1 MINAARISY
10 PIRLNR
16 YLALCGAASRR
27 DADMLISSGR
37 VTVENCPEPSP
48 GMTVAE
54 EDEVAVDGV
63 IVKPAA
69 ALYIVMNKPRGVL
82 SAVSD
87 ARRRTVV
94 DLLPEAF
101 RNMGLF
107 PAGRLDLDSEG
118 LLILTNDGQFSQ
130 SVVHPSSG
138 VRKTYDVVLERALQE
153 KHVKEW
159 ARGVII
165 EKKLLAPA
173 ELSPGRPDDGRH
185 WRVVL
190 TEGFKRE
197 IRLMAE
203 ALGNRV
209 VRLKR
214 TGIGN
219 LFLDKMPAGSWREF
233 DYENLFNMISNGGK
247 I

>member
-1 MINAARISY
+1 M
-10 PIRLNR
+10 
-16 YLALCGAASRR
+16 
-27 DADMLISSGR
+27 
-37 VTVENCPEPSP
+37 VVEGE
-48 GMTVAE
+48 
-54 EDEVAVDGV
+54 EVAVDGAAV
-63 IVKPAA
+63 NPAPP
-69 ALYIVMNKPRGVL
+69 LYIVMNKPRGVL

-87 ARRRTVV
+87 ARRRTVI
-94 DLLPEAF
+94 DLLPETR

-130 SVVHPSSG
+130 SIVHPSSG
-138 VRKTYDVVLERALQE
+138 VRKTYEVLLEHAIEE
-153 KHVKEW
+153 KQVKEW

-165 EKKLLAPA
+165 EGKLLVPS
-173 ELSPGRPDDGRH
+173 ELSPGRTNDGRH

-214 TGIGN
+214 TGVGN
-219 LFLDKMPAGSWREF
+219 LFLDKMPGGSWREF
-233 DYENLFNMISNGGK
+233 NYENLCNMISNGGK

>member
-1 MINAARISY
+1 MSNAARISY

-27 DADMLISSGR
+27 DADLLISSGR
-37 VTVENCPEPSP
+37 VSVGNDSAPSP
-48 GMTVAE
+48 GRMVAE
-54 EDEVAVDGV
+54 GEEVAVDGV
-63 IVKPAA
+63 AVNPAPP
-69 ALYIVMNKPRGVL
+69 LYIVINKPRGVL

-87 ARRRTVV
+87 ARRRTVI
-94 DLLPEAF
+94 DLLPETL

-138 VRKTYDVVLERALQE
+138 VRKTYEVVLERILEE

-165 EKKLLAPA
+165 DKKLLMPA

-214 TGIGN
+214 TGVGN

-233 DYENLFNMISNGGK
+233 EYENLCNMISNGGK

>member
-1 MINAARISY
+1 MSY

-27 DADMLISSGR
+27 DADLLISSGR
-37 VTVENCPEPSP
+37 VRVGNDPEPSP
-48 GMTVAE
+48 GRTVAE
-54 EDEVAVDGV
+54 GEEVSVDGV
-63 IVKPAA
+63 AVKPAPP
-69 ALYIVMNKPRGVL
+69 LYIVMNKPRGVL

-87 ARRRTVV
+87 ARRRTVI
-94 DLLPEAF
+94 DLLPETLG
-101 RNMGLF
+101 NMGLF

-130 SVVHPSSG
+130 SIVHPSSG
-138 VRKTYDVVLERALQE
+138 VRKTYEVVLERALEE

-165 EKKLLAPA
+165 DKKLLVPA
-173 ELSPGRPDDGRH
+173 ELSPGRQNDGRH

-190 TEGFKRE
+190 TEGLKRE

-209 VRLKR
+209 IRLKR
-214 TGIGN
+214 TGVGN
-219 LFLDKMPAGSWREF
+219 LFLGKMPAGSWCEF
-233 DYENLFNMISNGGK
+233 DYENLCNMISNGGK

>member
-1 MINAARISY
+1 MSDAERISY

-16 YLALCGAASRR
+16 YLALCGVASRR
-27 DADMLISSGR
+27 NADLLIASGR
-37 VTVENCPEPSP
+37 VRVGDDTELSP
-48 GMTVAE
+48 GRTVAE
-54 EDEVAVDGV
+54 GETVAVDGRAV
-63 IVKPAA
+63 NPAPPV
-69 ALYIVMNKPRGVL
+69 YIVMNKPRGVL

-87 ARRRTVV
+87 ARRRTVM
-94 DLLPEAF
+94 DLLPEIY
-101 RNMGLF
+101 RTVGLF

-130 SVVHPSSG
+130 LLVHPSSG
-138 VRKTYDVVLERALQE
+138 VRKTYAVVLEHAMEE
-153 KHVKEW
+153 KHMKEW

-165 EKKLLAPA
+165 EKKLLIPA
-173 ELSPGRPDDGRH
+173 ELSPGRPNDGRH

-203 ALGNRV
+203 ALGNKV
-209 VRLKR
+209 LRLKR
-214 TGIGN
+214 IGVGN
-219 LFLDKMPAGSWREF
+219 LFLDKMPAASWREF
-233 DYENLFNMISNGGK
+233 NYENLRNMISNGGK

>member
-1 MINAARISY
+1 MSNAARISY

-27 DADMLISSGR
+27 DADLLISSGR
-37 VTVENCPEPSP
+37 VKVGNDPEPSP
-48 GMTVAE
+48 GRKVAE
-54 EDEVAVDGV
+54 GEEVSIDGAA
-63 IVKPAA
+63 VKPAPP
-69 ALYIVMNKPRGVL
+69 LYIVLNKPRGVL

-87 ARRRTVV
+87 ARRRTVM
-94 DLLPEAF
+94 DLLPEPL

-107 PAGRLDLDSEG
+107 PAGRLDFDSEG

-130 SVVHPSSG
+130 SIVHPSSG
-138 VRKTYDVVLERALQE
+138 VRKTYDVILERALEE
-153 KHVKEW
+153 KRVKEW

-165 EKKLLAPA
+165 DKKLLVPA

-203 ALGNRV
+203 ALGGRV
-209 VRLKR
+209 IRLRR
-214 TGIGN
+214 TGVGN
-219 LFLDKMPAGSWREF
+219 LFLRKMPAGSWREF
-233 DYENLFNMISNGGK
+233 DYENLRDMISNGGK

>member
-1 MINAARISY
+1 M
-10 PIRLNR
+10 
-16 YLALCGAASRR
+16 
-27 DADMLISSGR
+27 
-37 VTVENCPEPSP
+37 VTDGE
-48 GMTVAE
+48 
-54 EDEVAVDGV
+54 EVAVDGV
-63 IVKPAA
+63 AVKPARP
-69 ALYIVMNKPRGVL
+69 LYIVMNKPRGVL

-87 ARRRTVV
+87 ARRRTVI
-94 DLLPEAF
+94 DLLPENY
-101 RNMGLF
+101 RDMGLF

-138 VRKTYDVVLERALQE
+138 IRKTYAVVLERVLEE
-153 KHVKEW
+153 KYVKEW

-165 EKKLLAPA
+165 EEKLLVPV

-190 TEGFKRE
+190 AEGFKRE

-203 ALGNRV
+203 AFGNRV
-209 VRLKR
+209 IRLKR
-214 TGIGN
+214 IGVGN
-219 LFLDKMPAGSWREF
+219 LFLEKMPVGSWREF
-233 DYENLFNMISNGGK
+233 NYENLCNMISNGGK

>member
-1 MINAARISY
+1 MSNAERISY

-16 YLALCGAASRR
+16 YLALCGTASRR
-27 DADMLISSGR
+27 DADLLIASGR
-37 VTVENCPEPSP
+37 VRVGDDSEISP
-48 GMTVAE
+48 GRMVADGE
-54 EDEVAVDGV
+54 EVAVDGV
-63 IVKPAA
+63 AVSPAPA
-69 ALYIVMNKPRGVL
+69 IYIVMNKPRGVL

-87 ARRRTVV
+87 ERRRTVI
-94 DLLPEAF
+94 DLLPET
-101 RNMGLF
+101 RRDVGLF

-130 SVVHPSSG
+130 SIVHPSSG
-138 VRKTYDVVLERALQE
+138 VRKTYDVILERALEE

-165 EKKLLAPA
+165 DKKLLVPA

-190 TEGFKRE
+190 AEGFKRE
-197 IRLMAE
+197 IRLMAK

-214 TGIGN
+214 TGVGN
-219 LFLDKMPAGSWREF
+219 LFLDKMRVGSWREF
-233 DYENLFNMISNGGK
+233 NYENLCNMISNGGK

>member
-1 MINAARISY
+1 MSNEARISY

-27 DADMLISSGR
+27 DADSLIESGR
-37 VTVENCPEPSP
+37 VTVGNDSKISP
-48 GMTVAE
+48 GRLVAE
-54 EDEVAVDGV
+54 GEEVFLDGRAVN
-63 IVKPAA
+63 PAPP
-69 ALYIVMNKPRGVL
+69 LYIAMNKPRGVL

-87 ARRRTVV
+87 ARRRAVM
-94 DLLPEAF
+94 DLLPDHY

-118 LLILTNDGQFSQ
+118 LLILTNDGKFSQ
-130 SVVHPSSG
+130 SIIHPSSG
-138 VRKTYDVVLERALQE
+138 VRKTYIAVLARSLEE

-165 EKKLLAPA
+165 EGRLLTPL
-173 ELSPGRPDDGRH
+173 ELSPGHPDDGKN
-185 WRVVL
+185 WRIAL
-190 TEGFKRE
+190 AEGFKRE

-203 ALGNRV
+203 ALGNKV
-209 VRLKR
+209 IRLKR
-214 TGIGN
+214 IGIGN
-219 LFLDKMPAGSWREF
+219 LFLEKMPLGSWREF
-233 DYENLFNMISNGGK
+233 SYEDLRKMISNGGK

>member
-1 MINAARISY
+1 MSNAARIAY

-16 YLALCGAASRR
+16 YLALCGASSRR
-27 DADMLISSGR
+27 DADILISSGR
-37 VTVENCPEPSP
+37 VRVGNRPETFP

-54 EDEVAVDGV
+54 GEEVAVDGV
-63 IVKPAA
+63 AVKPAEP
-69 ALYIVMNKPRGVL
+69 LYIVMNKPRGVL

-87 ARRRTVV
+87 ARRRTVM
-94 DLLPEAF
+94 DLLPATCG
-101 RNMGLF
+101 NMGLF

-118 LLILTNDGQFSQ
+118 LLILTNDGKFSQ

-138 VRKTYDVVLERALQE
+138 VLKTYEAVLERALEE

-190 TEGFKRE
+190 NEGFKRE

-203 ALGNRV
+203 ALGNRII
-209 VRLKR
+209 RLKR
-214 TGIGN
+214 TGVGN
-219 LFLDKMPAGSWREF
+219 LFLDKMPEGSWREF
-233 DYENLFNMISNGGK
+233 SYENLCNMISNGGK

>member
-1 MINAARISY
+1 MNETLRISY

-16 YLALCGAASRR
+16 YLALCGVASRR
-27 DADMLISSGR
+27 DADLLIASGR
-37 VTVENCPEPSP
+37 IRVGDDAECSP
-48 GMTVAE
+48 GRMVAE
-54 EDEVAVDGV
+54 GEEVAVDGKAV
-63 IVKPAA
+63 NPAPP
-69 ALYIVMNKPRGVL
+69 LYIVMNKPRGVL

-87 ARRRTVV
+87 ARRRTVM
-94 DLLPEAF
+94 DLLPETHRAA
-101 RNMGLF
+101 GLF

-118 LLILTNDGQFSQ
+118 LLILTNDGKFSQ
-130 SVVHPSSG
+130 SVVHPSAG
-138 VRKTYDVVLERALQE
+138 VRKTYAVILERVLEE

-165 EKKLLAPA
+165 DKKLLAPA

-190 TEGFKRE
+190 NEGFKRE

-214 TGIGN
+214 IGVGN

-233 DYENLFNMISNGGK
+233 DYDNLRNMISNGGK

>member
-1 MINAARISY
+1 M
-10 PIRLNR
+10 RLNR

-27 DADMLISSGR
+27 NADLLISSGR
-37 VTVENCPEPSP
+37 VAVGNDSELSP
-48 GMTVAE
+48 GRTVAE
-54 EDEVAVDGV
+54 GEEVTIDG
-63 IVKPAA
+63 ISVKPAPP
-69 ALYIVMNKPRGVL
+69 LYIVMNKPRGVL

-87 ARRRTVV
+87 ARRRTVI
-94 DLLPEAF
+94 DLLPETSE
-101 RNMGLF
+101 NMGLF

-118 LLILTNDGQFSQ
+118 LLILTNDGRFSQ
-130 SVVHPSSG
+130 SIVHPSSG
-138 VRKTYDVVLERALQE
+138 VRKTYEVLLERALEE

-159 ARGVII
+159 SRGVIM

-173 ELSPGRPDDGRH
+173 ELSPGRPSDGRH

-203 ALGNRV
+203 ALGNKV
-209 VRLKR
+209 LRLKR
-214 TGIGN
+214 IGVGN
-219 LFLDKMPAGSWREF
+219 LFLEKMPPGSWREF
-233 DYENLFNMISNGGK
+233 KYENLRDMISNGGK

>member
-1 MINAARISY
+1 MV
-10 PIRLNR
+10 
-16 YLALCGAASRR
+16 
-27 DADMLISSGR
+27 ADG
-37 VTVENCPEPSP
+37 E
-48 GMTVAE
+48 
-54 EDEVAVDGV
+54 EVAVDGV
-63 IVKPAA
+63 AVSPAPA
-69 ALYIVMNKPRGVL
+69 IYIVMNKPRGVL

-87 ARRRTVV
+87 ERRRTVI
-94 DLLPEAF
+94 DLLPET
-101 RNMGLF
+101 RRDVGLF

-130 SVVHPSSG
+130 SIVHPSSG
-138 VRKTYDVVLERALQE
+138 VRKTYDVILERALEE

-165 EKKLLAPA
+165 DKKLLVPA

-190 TEGFKRE
+190 AEGFKRE
-197 IRLMAE
+197 IRLMAK

-214 TGIGN
+214 TGVGN
-219 LFLDKMPAGSWREF
+219 LFLDKMRVGSWREF
-233 DYENLFNMISNGGK
+233 NYENLCNMISNGGK

>member
-1 MINAARISY
+1 MSNAARISY
-10 PIRLNR
+10 PMRLNR
-16 YLALCGAASRR
+16 YLALCGLASRR
-27 DADMLISSGR
+27 DADRLITSGR
-37 VTVENCPEPSP
+37 VGVGGDPEPSP
-48 GMTVAE
+48 GRMVAE
-54 EDEVAVDGV
+54 GEKVTVDGSAV
-63 IVKPAA
+63 NPAPP
-69 ALYIVMNKPRGVL
+69 LYIVMNKPRGVL

-87 ARRRTVV
+87 ARRRTVI
-94 DLLPEAF
+94 DLLPEN
-101 RNMGLF
+101 RRTVGLF

-138 VRKTYDVVLERALQE
+138 VHKTYAVVLDRVLEE
-153 KHVKEW
+153 KQVKEW

-165 EKKLLAPA
+165 ERKLLVPA
-173 ELSPGRPDDGRH
+173 ELSSGRPNDGRH

-190 TEGFKRE
+190 NEGFKRE

-203 ALGNRV
+203 AFGSRV

-214 TGIGN
+214 IGVGN
-219 LFLDKMPAGSWREF
+219 LFLYKMPAGSWREF
-233 DYENLFNMISNGGK
+233 TYENLCNMISNGGK

>member
-1 MINAARISY
+1 MSNAARISY

-27 DADMLISSGR
+27 DADLLISAGR
-37 VTVENCPEPSP
+37 VSVGNDTALSP
-48 GMTVAE
+48 GRTVAE
-54 EDEVAVDGV
+54 GEEVAVDG
-63 IVKPAA
+63 IPVKPAPP
-69 ALYIVMNKPRGVL
+69 LYIVMNKPRGVL

-87 ARRRTVV
+87 ARRRTVM
-94 DLLPEAF
+94 DLLPETR

-138 VRKTYDVVLERALQE
+138 VRKTYDVVLERVLEE
-153 KHVKEW
+153 KRVKEW

-165 EKKLLAPA
+165 EGKLSAPA
-173 ELSPGRPDDGRH
+173 ELSAGRPDDGRH

-203 ALGNRV
+203 SLGNRV

-214 TGIGN
+214 TGVGN
-219 LFLDKMPAGSWREF
+219 LFLDKMPVGSWREF
-233 DYENLFNMISNGGK
+233 DYENLCNMISNGGK

>member
-1 MINAARISY
+1 MSNAARISY

-27 DADMLISSGR
+27 DADLLIASGR
-37 VTVENCPEPSP
+37 VMVGNDMEPSL
-48 GMTVAE
+48 GRTVAE
-54 EDEVAVDGV
+54 GEEVIVDGAA
-63 IVKPAA
+63 VKPAPP
-69 ALYIVMNKPRGVL
+69 LYIVMNKPRGVL

-87 ARRRTVV
+87 ARRRTVI
-94 DLLPEAF
+94 DLLPETHG
-101 RNMGLF
+101 NMGLF

-130 SVVHPSSG
+130 SIVHPSSG
-138 VRKTYDVVLERALQE
+138 VRKTYEVVLERSLEE

-165 EKKLLAPA
+165 EKKLLVPS
-173 ELSPGRPDDGRH
+173 ELSPGRPNDGRH

-209 VRLKR
+209 VRLKI
-214 TGIGN
+214 TGVGN
-219 LFLDKMPAGSWREF
+219 LFLCKMPAGSWREF
-233 DYENLFNMISNGGK
+233 DYENLCNMISNGGK

>member
-1 MINAARISY
+1 MSNAARISY

-27 DADMLISSGR
+27 DADLLISSGR
-37 VTVENCPEPSP
+37 VSVGNDSASSP
-48 GMTVAE
+48 GRMVAE
-54 EDEVAVDGV
+54 GEEVAVDGV
-63 IVKPAA
+63 AVNPAPP
-69 ALYIVMNKPRGVL
+69 LYIVINKPRGVL

-87 ARRRTVV
+87 ARRRTVI
-94 DLLPEAF
+94 DLLPETLI
-101 RNMGLF
+101 NMGLF

-138 VRKTYDVVLERALQE
+138 VRKTYEVVLKRILEE

-165 EKKLLAPA
+165 DKKLLMPA

-214 TGIGN
+214 TGVGN
-219 LFLDKMPAGSWREF
+219 LFLDKMPAVSWREF
-233 DYENLFNMISNGGK
+233 EYENLCNMISNGGK